1 MTEVEWTSAIKAAMN
16 DVVIP
21 SLKEYFRDTLIP
33 AEREYLF
40 KQFCE
45 SRHNQTIDAL
55 QRALAAVL
63 AVNGETK

>member
-1 MTEVEWTSAIKAAMN
+1 MTEDQWISAIKAAMN

-21 SLKEYFRDTLIP
+21 ALKEHLRDDIIP
-33 AEREYLF
+33 AEREHLF
-40 KQFCE
+40 RQFCE

-63 AVNGETK
+63 AVNGEVK